1 MSLKSSILRSFF
13 SLRSRSVER
22 FLRRPLDVQREQF
35 DRLLREGAR
44 TDFGRRYGLSEIRT
58 PEEFARR
65 VDRFDYDSFKGYIDR
80 MLAGEADV
88 AAPGRVRWF
97 ARSSGTTSERSK
109 YLPVN
114 DVSLWRCHSRGL
126 RDVATFYVRQYP
138 STRVFE
144 GKTLTLGGSCRR
156 ENGYVAGDL
165 SAFSQEI
172 QNSIRDSE
180 AMTAHCERMTLTI
193 CANYGGR
200 WDIVEAFRNI
210 LRKDPSIAE
219 HPEKITE
226 AMVDANLAFDW
237 APPVD
242 LMIRTGGEQRISN
255 FILWQAAYAELFAS
269 STLWPDFDE
278 KDLKE
283 ALDWYAGRERRFGM
297 TGDQIKALEHGDK

>member
-1 MSLKSSILRSFF
+1 MTETKQTGGAAPRHVAIIMDGNGRWAQRRFLPRVEGH
-13 SLRSRSVER
+13 RRGVRSV
-22 FLRRPLDVQREQF
+22 RRVIEAAAQS
-35 DRLLREGAR
+35 GV
-44 TDFGRRYGLSEIRT
+44 RYLTLFAFSSENWKRP
-58 PEEFARR
+58 PEEVNALMALFATAL
-65 VDRFDYDSFKGYIDR
+65 KK
-80 MLAGEADV
+80 EAQ
-88 AAPGRVRWF
+88 AM
-97 ARSSGTTSERSK
+97 
-109 YLPVN
+109 
-114 DVSLWRCHSRGL
+114 
-126 RDVATFYVRQYP
+126 RD
-138 STRVFE
+138 
-144 GKTLTLGGSCRR
+144 
-156 ENGYVAGDL
+156 NGVKMRVAGDL

-172 QNSIRDSE
+172 QMSIRDSE

-278 KDLKE
+278 NDLKE